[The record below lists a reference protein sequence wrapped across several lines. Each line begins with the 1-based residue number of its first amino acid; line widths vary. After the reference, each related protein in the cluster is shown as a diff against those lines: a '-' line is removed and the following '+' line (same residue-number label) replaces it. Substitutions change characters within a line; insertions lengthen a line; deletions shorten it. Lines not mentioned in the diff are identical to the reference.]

1 MKTTLVTAFTVL
13 ALTACHAKVET
24 TTTSE
29 TAMQTE
35 STTQQPSVDPATT
48 ALSATLDAS
57 LTSEEA
63 DALKHSDTVTSKT
76 GLKYIDMKVG
86 KGAMPTKGQT
96 ITVNYTGK
104 LTNGQTFDSN
114 VDPKFGHT
122 QPFSTAIGDGQ
133 VIPGWDEGMVSMKV
147 GGKRRLIIPPQLG
160 YGARGA
166 GATIPPN
173 ATLIFDVELLGVK

>member
-57 LTSEEA
+57 LTSEET

-76 GLKYIDMKVG
+76 GLKYIDLKVG
-86 KGAMPTKGQT
+86 KGAMPVKGQT
-96 ITVNYTGK
+96 ITVNYPGK

-122 QPFSTAIGDGQ
+122 QPFSTAIGVGQ

-147 GGKRRLIIPPQLG
+147 GGKRPLITPPQLG

-173 ATLIFDVELLGVK
+173 ATLIFDVELLGV

>member
-1 MKTTLVTAFTVL
+1 MKTTLFTAFTIL
-13 ALTACHAKVET
+13 ALTACNAKTET
-24 TTTSE
+24 TPTPEST
-29 TAMQTE
+29 MQTE
-35 STTQQPSVDPATT
+35 TTTQQPAVDPATT

-63 DALKHSDTVTSKT
+63 DALKHTDTVTSKT
-76 GLKYIDMKVG
+76 GLKYIDLKVG
-86 KGAMPTKGQT
+86 KGAMPVKGQT

-114 VDPKFGHT
+114 VDPKFNHVE
-122 QPFSTAIGDGQ
+122 PFSTAIGVGQ

-147 GGKRRLIIPPQLG
+147 GGKRRLIIPSQLG